1 MHGSECA
8 VGIRKIVSDGLE
20 ARHTIGLAVLEGAA
34 VLEPRWRRLIIG
46 LGGTARAA
54 ISDRA
59 ARQRQATTAKARA
72 DQYGS
77 TARQPRNRPARRAR
91 SGQSAKLLI
100 YLESDVPLPSER

>member
-46 LGGTARAA
+46 GVARLAPRFLTGRRGNAKRQQPKRAPINTA
-54 ISDRA
+54 
-59 ARQRQATTAKARA
+59 
-72 DQYGS
+72 
-77 TARQPRNRPARRAR
+77 PRLVSREIALPAVPGQVNR
-91 SGQSAKLLI
+91 LNC
-100 YLESDVPLPSER
+100 